1 MVGKCD
7 DLRDALDRLTQ
18 IRSDDFAKEATEKW
32 KKEFENV
39 SDNEFKMKLAN
50 NIDEIEITNIGELK
64 LTKDR
69 EKLILDEIT
78 DRTKL
83 RSHEVRMDEME
94 DELVELRSGRISG
107 EITDKEYMDTLVK
120 RIEEQEKIAK
130 EADEI
135 KTTTKERFKEVETV
149 KCAEA
154 AAETV
159 ETIAK
164 DAVISYKA
172 MAAGI
177 GAGTIAAI
185 GIGAIT
191 GSKTENNKVIKI
203 DRTPAEPGTREG
215 VIQKAKE
222 KGLSQGEISG
232 ALKMAGFEGLNE
244 NDVEMLWRMDWED
257 QSGLTYK
264 ELQDYEKVS
273 NGVKMSGVE
282 IGYWNSENMNYRM
295 PAGYVPYMNRT
306 KGIQFISPTRA
317 RELIKGGE

>member
-7 DLRDALDRLTQ
+7 DLRDAINKLTQ
-18 IRSDDFAKEATEKW
+18 TKTDDITKEATEKW

-39 SDNEFKMKLAN
+39 SDNEFKTKLAN

-83 RSHEVRMDEME
+83 RSHEIRMDEME
-94 DELVELRSGRISG
+94 DELVELRSRKISG

-135 KTTTKERFKEVETV
+135 KTATKERFKEVETV
-149 KCAEA
+149 KCAEM
-154 AAETV
+154 AAETI

-185 GIGAIT
+185 GVEEIT
-191 GSKTENNKVIKI
+191 GKKTENKQAVKT
-203 DRTPAEPGTREG
+203 DRTEATTAEEAITNNDKEDRRRLKDIEQQRGQKNTEG
-215 VIQKAKE
+215 KNDLMQLGI
-222 KGLSQGEISG
+222 LQG
-232 ALKMAGFEGLNE
+232 KT
-244 NDVEMLWRMDWED
+244 VEEMNMILD
-257 QSGLTYK
+257 S
-264 ELQDYEKVS
+264 
-273 NGVKMSGVE
+273 
-282 IGYWNSENMNYRM
+282 MNYDVM
-295 PAGYVPYMNRT
+295 TNKEAEKYKKEQKV
-306 KGIQFISPTRA
+306 Q
-317 RELIKGGE
+317 E